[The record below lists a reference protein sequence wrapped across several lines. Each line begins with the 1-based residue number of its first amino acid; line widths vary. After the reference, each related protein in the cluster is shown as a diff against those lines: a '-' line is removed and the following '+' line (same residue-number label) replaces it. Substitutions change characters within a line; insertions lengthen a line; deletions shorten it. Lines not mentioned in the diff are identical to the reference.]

1 MSRIEELK
9 KQNPNFNINVVDV
22 LQGLFK
28 KSKYTELLVNLI
40 KSNVSTKKEFS
51 QHKKDIIY
59 ELHESY
65 GYSMEE
71 LESMNY
77 MELFNMSCIITNLL
91 GYNNHK
97 TVQKFISFNEKKMI
111 PNTDL
116 SSYKSF
122 EELELQV
129 SLASLRE
136 IDKDMEKQ
144 VLKLYETDEW
154 VVIRPLSYQ
163 ASLKYGA
170 STKWCTSSDSNPDY
184 YFRYTKRGILIYCIN
199 KKTGDKTAAF
209 KNLDNS
215 YDRETSFWD
224 ITDMRIDSLETNL
237 TTEVLNVIKNEFV
250 TFKTNWELLSTQ
262 ERNSQLLWLERY
274 SDKNQKIIS
283 YYDEEPT
290 PTMEGPQV
298 LREYEEDVHMG
309 ENSNEEEVRNMR
321 VHENAH
327 RDWTVEEE
335 QPRENTVRVIPLP
348 RWSPPTATA

>member
-9 KQNPNFNINVVDV
+9 KQNPKFNINVVDV
-22 LQGLFK
+22 LQDLFK

-40 KSNVSTKKEFS
+40 KSNVSTKKEYS
-51 QHKKDIIY
+51 QHKKDLMY
-59 ELHESY
+59 ELNDSY

-71 LESMNY
+71 LKSMSY
-77 MELFNMSCIITNLL
+77 MELFNTSCIVTNLL
-91 GYNNHK
+91 GYTNYN
-97 TVQKFISFNEKKMI
+97 TVQKFIFFNEKKMI
-111 PNTDL
+111 SNTDL
-116 SSYKSF
+116 TSYKSF

-144 VLKLYETDEW
+144 VLKLYDTDEW

-170 STKWCTSSDSNPDY
+170 STKWCTASDSNPDY

-209 KNLDNS
+209 KNLDTS

-237 TTEVLNVIKNEFV
+237 TTEILNVIKNEFS
-250 TFKTNWELLSTQ
+250 TLKTNWELLSTQ
-262 ERNSQLLWLERY
+262 ERNSQLLWLESY
-274 SDKNQKIIS
+274 SDKNLKIRE
-283 YYDEEPT
+283 YFDEEPS
-290 PTMEGPQV
+290 PTEESPRV
-298 LREYEEDVHMG
+298 LRDYEGDVDMV
-309 ENSNEEEVRNMR
+309 EEVRNMR

-327 RDWTVEEE
+327 RDWNVEEE
-335 QPRENTVRVIPLP
+335 VPRENTVRVIPLP

>member
-9 KQNPNFNINVVDV
+9 KQNPKFNISVVDV
-22 LQGLFK
+22 LQDLFK

-40 KSNVSTKKEFS
+40 KSNISTKKEVS
-51 QHKKDIIY
+51 QHKRDLIY
-59 ELHESY
+59 ELHDSY
-65 GYSMEE
+65 GYTLEE
-71 LESMNY
+71 LDSLSY
-77 MELFNMSCIITNLL
+77 MELFNMSCVVTNLL
-91 GYNNHK
+91 GYTNYK

-111 PNTDL
+111 SNTDL
-116 SSYKSF
+116 TSYKSF

-184 YFRYTKRGILIYCIN
+184 YFRYTRRGILIYCIN

-250 TFKTNWELLSTQ
+250 TLKTNWELLSTQ
-262 ERNSQLLWLERY
+262 ERNSQLLWLESY
-274 SDKNQKIIS
+274 SDKNQKIRS
-283 YYDEEPT
+283 YYDEDPMPTENYPRTTRDYEEAGDMAEVADEPT
-290 PTMEGPQV
+290 VAPRMARIIQMPIENGPT
-298 LREYEEDVHMG
+298 
-309 ENSNEEEVRNMR
+309 
-321 VHENAH
+321 
-327 RDWTVEEE
+327 
-335 QPRENTVRVIPLP
+335 
-348 RWSPPTATA
+348 WSEPTTTA

>member
-9 KQNPNFNINVVDV
+9 KQNPKFNISVVDV
-22 LQGLFK
+22 LQDLFK

-40 KSNVSTKKEFS
+40 KSNISTKKEVS
-51 QHKKDIIY
+51 QHKRDLIY
-59 ELHESY
+59 ELHDSY
-65 GYSMEE
+65 GYTLEE
-71 LESMNY
+71 LDSLSY
-77 MELFNMSCIITNLL
+77 MELFNISCVVTNLL
-91 GYNNHK
+91 GYTNYK

-111 PNTDL
+111 SNTDL
-116 SSYKSF
+116 TSYKSF

-184 YFRYTKRGILIYCIN
+184 YFRYTRRGILIYCIN

-250 TFKTNWELLSTQ
+250 TTKTNWELLSTQ
-262 ERNSQLLWLERY
+262 ERNSQLLWLESY
-274 SDKNQKIIS
+274 SDKNQKIRS
-283 YYDEEPT
+283 YYDEDPMPTENYPRTTRDYVEAGDMAEVAEEPT
-290 PTMEGPQV
+290 VAPRMARIIQMPMENGPT
-298 LREYEEDVHMG
+298 
-309 ENSNEEEVRNMR
+309 
-321 VHENAH
+321 
-327 RDWTVEEE
+327 
-335 QPRENTVRVIPLP
+335 
-348 RWSPPTATA
+348 WSEPTTTA

>member
-9 KQNPNFNINVVDV
+9 KQNPKFNINVVDV
-22 LQGLFK
+22 LQDLFE

-40 KSNVSTKKEFS
+40 KSNISTKKEIS
-51 QHKKDIIY
+51 QHKRDLIY
-59 ELHESY
+59 ELHDSY
-65 GYSMEE
+65 GYTLEE
-71 LESMNY
+71 LSSLSY
-77 MELFNMSCIITNLL
+77 MEIFNISCVITNLL
-91 GYNNHK
+91 GYTNYK

-111 PNTDL
+111 SNTDL
-116 SSYKSF
+116 TSYKSF

-154 VVIRPLSYQ
+154 VVVRPLSYQ

-170 STKWCTSSDSNPDY
+170 STKWCTASDSNPDY
-184 YFRYTKRGILIYCIN
+184 YFRYTRRGILIYCIN
-199 KKTGDKTAAF
+199 KQTGDKTAAF

-250 TFKTNWELLSTQ
+250 TTKTNWDLLSTQ
-262 ERNSQLLWLERY
+262 ERNSQLMWLERQYDKPKQAEGYY
-274 SDKNQKIIS
+274 SE
-283 YYDEEPT
+283 EEPT
-290 PTMEGPQV
+290 PVEAEDTPRIIA
-298 LREYEEDVHMG
+298 LTREYQEDVHMG
-309 ENSNEEEVRNMR
+309 EVAAEPTVTPRMAR
-321 VHENAH
+321 IIQMPIENGP
-327 RDWTVEEE
+327 T
-335 QPRENTVRVIPLP
+335 
-348 RWSPPTATA
+348 WSEPTTTA